1 MGPLICA
8 PSFESAKLIAEYHGL
23 LLDCELEDMIGTE
36 INIVQ
41 DPSNRVIH

>member
-8 PSFESAKLIAEYHGL
+8 PNFESAILIAEHHGL

-36 INIVQ
+36 IDIVQ
-41 DPSNRVIH
+41 DPRNRVIH